1 MDLMQKL
8 GGRKFL
14 MAFAAIGAAMYI
26 EIVGKGLSPTM
37 AGFLV
42 SMVGLFHAANYAS
55 TSSFLVNKKG
65 GDPAVQDKI
74 DDLHDTIKAGFAP
87 EKTDDLR
94 QLLTNIN
101 TGVSQAQVLSGQTAQ
116 AVLNLSSVLQ
126 NLRK

>member
-1 MDLMQKL
+1 MDLLQKL

-14 MAFAAIGAAMYI
+14 MAFAAIGAAIYL
-26 EIVGKGLSPTM
+26 EQFGKGLTPTM

-42 SMVGLFHAANYAS
+42 SMVGLFHAANFAS
-55 TSSFLVNKKG
+55 TSSFLTNKKG
-65 GDPAVQDKI
+65 ADPVIQDKI
-74 DDLHDTIKAGFAP
+74 DDLHETIKIGFAP

-94 QLLTNIN
+94 QLLVSIN